1 MLHSIGG
8 REIRQSVQ
16 GAKSFTR
23 FMVSHKRKRS
33 RFDIEGHSL
42 RSSRPRCIS
51 FWFPAPPVGR
61 RAGEMGG
68 QSGRSKDRDGLLS
81 LSHSPSFA
89 PLKKRLLTQRSLCGA
104 PLLMQ
109 GPRFHGAEESRKSL
123 VERLRLEQK
132 RSVLAV
138 RYVVVA
144 AAGYAVIELGPWGYL
159 PTDPSSLGQELP
171 KRGLKLV
178 ASTVG
183 CNLLDD
189 GSVNELVTSLPAI
202 TKLQKQLGAKFV
214 VLLPAMFTDLFT
226 GGLVLPRT
234 IGDEER
240 KRFHSNVERIG
251 RIVTEEHGLTLAV
264 HPHVDSHLE
273 TEADIDLLLQ
283 ATDPRYVSLC
293 LRRRSSLLRRR

>member
-1 MLHSIGG
+1 VRIVCDAERRSALLHTFAEDNTRNRMPYSAHGLHPMGRKSDFVARDLVVANNATHIGMLHSIGG

-16 GAKSFTR
+16 GTKSFTR
-23 FMVSHKRKRS
+23 FMVSQKRKRS

-89 PLKKRLLTQRSLCGA
+89 ALKKRLLTQRSLCGA
-104 PLLMQ
+104 LLLMQ

-138 RYVVVA
+138 RYVVGR
-144 AAGYAVIELGPWGYL
+144 AGP
-159 PTDPSSLGQELP
+159 
-171 KRGLKLV
+171 
-178 ASTVG
+178 
-183 CNLLDD
+183 LL
-189 GSVNELVTSLPAI
+189 
-202 TKLQKQLGAKFV
+202 
-214 VLLPAMFTDLFT
+214 
-226 GGLVLPRT
+226 
-234 IGDEER
+234 
-240 KRFHSNVERIG
+240 
-251 RIVTEEHGLTLAV
+251 
-264 HPHVDSHLE
+264 
-273 TEADIDLLLQ
+273 
-283 ATDPRYVSLC
+283 
-293 LRRRSSLLRRR
+293 